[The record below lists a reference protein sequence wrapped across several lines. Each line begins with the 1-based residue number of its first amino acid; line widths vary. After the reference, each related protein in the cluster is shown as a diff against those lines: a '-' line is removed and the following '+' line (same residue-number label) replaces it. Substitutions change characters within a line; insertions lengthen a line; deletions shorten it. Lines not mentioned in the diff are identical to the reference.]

1 MNSQLEAL
9 IALQDLDLLIREV
22 SDPARVGQEASMGF
36 TLQHVDRLQQTRE
49 RLTRRIDQKL
59 LHAYDRISRRFVRAV
74 VPVDGAIC
82 LGCFMALPTGAV
94 GRNPSA
100 AIVEHCENCGRI
112 LYRI

>member
-9 IALQDLDLLIREV
+9 IALQDLDLLIREA
-22 SDPARVGQEASMGF
+22 SDPAQAGHEASLGF
-36 TLQHVDRLQQTRE
+36 TLDNVEQLQQTRA
-49 RLTRRIDQKL
+49 RLTRQIDQKL
-59 LHAYDRISRRFVRAV
+59 LQAYDRISRRFVRAV

-94 GRNPSA
+94 RRHADA
-100 AIVEHCENCGRI
+100 ATIENCENCGRI